1 MVRSSLAPTTRASY
15 RYSLGRLQH
24 YLALSAPGSK
34 SIPLSQAHL
43 AGFITHLFSCQYA
56 ASTIVSAVSA
66 ITFSHKIVG
75 LPDPADSFY
84 IKKLLLGVQKRTGS
98 VDSRRP
104 IDLPM
109 LAQLVATTS
118 VVIPNQFLEYC
129 ISAMFMLAFH
139 GFLRIG
145 EITKRPGVPV
155 DNLIQLQD
163 LKFVSGSHKPSMQ
176 LSIRH
181 YKHQHSSRLVVL
193 EIEAKSHHCP
203 LIVMKRYLRIRGS
216 TSGPLFIF
224 ADHTPI
230 SASYFARQLA
240 ACLSHCGYDTT
251 RYTGHSFRIGAA
263 TTAAERGLTDV
274 QIQNM
279 GRWKSTAFRRYIRI
293 PMMHS

>member
-1 MVRSSLAPTTRASY
+1 M
-15 RYSLGRLQH
+15 
-24 YLALSAPGSK
+24 
-34 SIPLSQAHL
+34 
-43 AGFITHLFSCQYA
+43 
-56 ASTIVSAVSA
+56 
-66 ITFSHKIVG
+66 
-75 LPDPADSFY
+75 
-84 IKKLLLGVQKRTGS
+84 
-98 VDSRRP
+98 
-104 IDLPM
+104 
-109 LAQLVATTS
+109 
-118 VVIPNQFLEYC
+118 IPNQFLAYC

-181 YKHQHSSRLVVL
+181 YKHQHSSRPVVL

-203 LIVMKRYLRIRGS
+203 LIVMKRFLRVRGS

-224 ADHTPI
+224 AEHTPI

-263 TTAAERGLTDV
+263 TTAAERGFTDV

-293 PMMHS
+293 PILNITCFLALGCGHIIFFSSLLLAMLSRC